1 MGRME
6 RARRAAG
13 PSATPRVRL
22 ARQRR
27 RAPPLPGE
35 RAVRTARGC
44 ARSPLHRAVGG
55 LGLLARTALPYLS
68 PKTIG
73 RSVGAMCPCKV
84 LAIANQKGGTGETTT
99 AASLGVALAMR
110 GRRVLLVD
118 ADPQGDLTTS
128 LGWNPDELEVT
139 LATESEFTPIS
150 LTPPTP
156 PKRPPAHASPRT
168 PRG

>member
-6 RARRAAG
+6 GARRAAG
-13 PSATPRVRL
+13 PPAAPRVRL
-22 ARQRR
+22 ARQRC

-35 RAVRTARGC
+35 RTARTARGC

-73 RSVGAMCPCKV
+73 RSVGATCPCKV
-84 LAIANQKGGTGETTT
+84 LAIANQKGGTGKTTT

-110 GRRVLLVD
+110 GKRVLLVD
-118 ADPQGDLTTS
+118 ADPQ
-128 LGWNPDELEVT
+128 
-139 LATESEFTPIS
+139 
-150 LTPPTP
+150 
-156 PKRPPAHASPRT
+156 
-168 PRG
+168 